1 MARKSNN
8 NDENLENMI
17 FEDVSKPVKDNMEAG
32 MEQAGS
38 EPSVPEDFSFAEI
51 GNDSEIGK
59 SERSS
64 IVGDP
69 DSGEVFMP
77 AEKVSSF
84 VNITENEPV
93 PEKTDNIEPEREEYN
108 PVGDPFSKTDAVLA
122 QEGSDLISELNEFN
136 HETPDPNELPEP
148 MDTAEF
154 DAVVGSDGAPG

>member
-77 AEKVSSF
+77 AEKVLSEMF
-84 VNITENEPV
+84 KCADRTLY
-93 PEKTDNIEPEREEYN
+93 DLREERYE
-108 PVGDPFSKTDAVLA
+108 
-122 QEGSDLISELNEFN
+122 QCEFC
-136 HETPDPNELPEP
+136 
-148 MDTAEF
+148 
-154 DAVVGSDGAPG
+154 